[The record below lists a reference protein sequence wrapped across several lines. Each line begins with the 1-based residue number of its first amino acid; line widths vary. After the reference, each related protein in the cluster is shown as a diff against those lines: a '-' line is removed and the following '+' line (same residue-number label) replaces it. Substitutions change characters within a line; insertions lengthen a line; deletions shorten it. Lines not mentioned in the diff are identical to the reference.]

1 MFRLSSC
8 IIALGVGAILFIL
21 LHLQRTYRARRWIR
35 NQREAGLP
43 MPEHHALLGHLP
55 IVNDTINAL
64 PPNCAVDV
72 AISNIAR
79 EFPTG
84 VFYLDFAP
92 FDKPNIIVTSP
103 DVAAQVQK
111 LTQLGK
117 PDYVA
122 GVVNTICGGRN
133 LFTMSG
139 QVGKLWRNTFNRGF
153 SVAYMQTLAPMIARE
168 VEVFAE
174 IIEKKAKSGEIVKLL
189 EPVTK
194 LAVDVITS
202 VGLDARLGYQ
212 EKEGVLSS
220 IMMSQLQ
227 WAGFSAAMNPW
238 KVLNPIRPLILWYN
252 KRQIHKILGAEVDN
266 RFVELG
272 LEKGSGA
279 LHSKSAISL
288 ALQEIASSIRPNNR
302 SAAKV
307 EKAQKASMVS
317 QIMLFLMAGQDTTSS
332 TITYCIRELYAHR
345 ATLNRI
351 RAEHSEVFGND
362 LSPSHITN
370 AIEEHPE
377 RINHLPYTSAVIKE
391 TLRLHPPAS
400 ALRKGE
406 PGVTLTDNEGNIY
419 PTEGCNIW
427 VVHAAMHRDPRYFIE
442 PDSFIPERW
451 LVELGDP
458 LCPVKG
464 AWRPF
469 ETGTRNCLGQT
480 LATLAIKISLLMV
493 ARNYEISEAYNEVET
508 KDHPKVGAGAKAP
521 GIEGRNFGDAYPV
534 YGIGLAVL
542 PNGGFPCHIKSLST
556 KDCN

>member
-1 MFRLSSC
+1 
-8 IIALGVGAILFIL
+8 
-21 LHLQRTYRARRWIR
+21 
-35 NQREAGLP
+35 

-55 IVNDTINAL
+55 VVNDAINAL

-72 AISNIAR
+72 AMSNIAQD
-79 EFPTG
+79 FPNG

-122 GVVNTICGGRN
+122 GVVDTICGGQN
-133 LFTMSG
+133 LFTMPG

-168 VEVFAE
+168 VEIFAN
-174 IIEKKAKSGEIVKLL
+174 IIEKKAKTGGVVKLL

-194 LAVDVITS
+194 LAIDVITS

-212 EKEGVLSS
+212 EKDGPLSS
-220 IMMSQLQ
+220 VMMSQLR
-227 WAGFSAAMNPW
+227 WAGFSASMNPW

-252 KRQIHKILGAEVDN
+252 KRQIHSILGAEVDD
-266 RFVELG
+266 RYVELG
-272 LEKGSGA
+272 VQKGSGT

-288 ALQEIASSIRPNNR
+288 ALQEIAGSTRPSNKA
-302 SAAKV
+302 AAKV
-307 EKAQKASMVS
+307 EKKQKASMVS

-345 ATLNRI
+345 STLERI
-351 RAEHSEVFGND
+351 RAEHNDVFGND
-362 LSPSHITN
+362 LSASQIAS
-370 AIEEHPE
+370 AIEQHPE
-377 RINHLPYTSAVIKE
+377 RLNHLPYTSAVLKE

-427 VVHAAMHRDPRYFIE
+427 VIHTAMHRDPRYFLH
-442 PDSFIPERW
+442 PDSFMPERW
-451 LVELGDP
+451 LVEQGDP

-493 ARNYEISEAYNEVET
+493 ARNYEITEAYDEMDT
-508 KDHPKVGAGAKAP
+508 KDTPSIGVGARAD
-521 GIEGRNFGDAYPV
+521 GIKGRNFGDAYPV

-542 PNGGFPCHIKSLST
+542 PNSGFPCRIKPVNT
-556 KDCN
+556 ADCD